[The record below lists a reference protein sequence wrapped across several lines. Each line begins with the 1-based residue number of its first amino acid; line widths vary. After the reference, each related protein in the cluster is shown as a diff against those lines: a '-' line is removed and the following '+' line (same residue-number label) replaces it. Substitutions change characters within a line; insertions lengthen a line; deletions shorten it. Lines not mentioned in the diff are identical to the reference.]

1 MAPASTT
8 FQPGAESGN
17 ASRDP
22 REPRPVRVANCSGF
36 FGDRVSAAKEQVDGG
51 PIDVLTG
58 DWLAEL
64 TMLIL
69 VRQRLKRG
77 PGSGYART
85 FLTQMR
91 EVLGTCLDRGIRVV
105 SNAGGLDPQGA
116 ADALR
121 EIADELGLSPRIAV
135 VTGDDLTSRPELI
148 TDAVNLSTGEKLS
161 DLGLAPVTA
170 NAYLGAF
177 GIAAALE
184 AGADVVI
191 TGRVTDAAIAVG
203 PAAWWHGW
211 TPADLDPLAG
221 AVAAAHVIECGAQ
234 ACGGNYAFFTE
245 VADMTHLGFPIAE
258 IAADGSSVI
267 TKHPGTG
274 GEVSVGTVTA
284 QLLYEVDTPAYLG
297 PDVVARFDTIELS
310 QQGPDRVLLS
320 GVSGDPPPDT
330 LKVALTTLGGF
341 RNTVGVVITGLDADA
356 KADVVERQLAPL
368 LATFSHAQADRV
380 PFGPQ
385 RTELRIS
392 AVDPDQAKVGRAF
405 SNAVIEL
412 TLASYAGFY
421 PTAPP
426 GDARPYSIYWP
437 TTVPAGE
444 VEQVVCVDGDEVARV
459 PALSPLARRLSP
471 WPVPDAASSRAAST
485 RGASSSERGETTQ
498 APLGLVA
505 GARSGDKGG
514 DANIGLWVRTDEAVP
529 WLLDLVTPERV
540 REWIP
545 EAVDKHVDVYPL
557 PNLRAVNIVVRGHLG
572 RGVADGVGLDPQA
585 KGLGEWLRAQVV
597 DVPTTLLE
605 AAP

>member
-1 MAPASTT
+1 
-8 FQPGAESGN
+8 
-17 ASRDP
+17 
-22 REPRPVRVANCSGF
+22 VRVANCSGF
-36 FGDRVSAAKEQVDGG
+36 FGDRVSAAREQVDGG

-91 EVLGTCLDRGIRVV
+91 DVLGTCLDRGIRVV
-105 SNAGGLDPQGA
+105 SNAGGLDPHGC

-135 VTGDDLTSRPELI
+135 VTGDDLTTRPELI
-148 TDAVNLSTGEKLS
+148 TDAVNLSTGEKLA

-184 AGADVVI
+184 AGADVVV
-191 TGRVTDAAIAVG
+191 TGRVTDAALAVG

-211 TPADLDPLAG
+211 TTADLDPLAG

-234 ACGGNYAFFTE
+234 ATGGNYAFFTE
-245 VADMTHLGFPIAE
+245 IDDMTHLGFPIAE
-258 IAADGSSVI
+258 IEADGSSVI

-274 GEVSVGTVTA
+274 GAVSVGTVTA

-297 PDVVARFDTIELS
+297 PDVVARFDTIRLS
-310 QQGPDRVLLS
+310 DAGPDRVRIHP
-320 GVSGDPPPDT
+320 VAGDPPPDT

-356 KADVVERQLAPL
+356 KADLVQRQLAPL
-368 LATFSHAQADRV
+368 LATFAHAQADRV
-380 PFGPQ
+380 PFGPE
-385 RTELRIS
+385 RIELRIT

-426 GDARPYSIYWP
+426 ADARPYSIYWP

-444 VEQVVCVDGDEVARV
+444 LDQVVSVDGSEVARV
-459 PALSPLARRLSP
+459 PALSPLARVLEP
-471 WPVPDAASSRAAST
+471 WPSSVDSGNAAST
-485 RGASSSERGETTQ
+485 HRGATTP
-498 APLGLVA
+498 APLGMVA

-514 DANIGLWVRTDEAVP
+514 DANIGLWVRTDDAVP

-545 EAVDKHVDVYPL
+545 EAIDKRVDVYPL
-557 PNLRAVNIVVRGHLG
+557 PNLRAVNIVVRGQLG

-585 KGLGEWLRAQVV
+585 KGLGEWVRAQVV
-597 DVPTTLLE
+597 DVPNDLLFRG
-605 AAP
+605 AS

>member
-1 MAPASTT
+1 MT
-8 FQPGAESGN
+8 
-17 ASRDP
+17 DP
-22 REPRPVRVANCSGF
+22 RQPRPVRVANCSGF
-36 FGDRVSAAKEQVDGG
+36 FGDRVSAAREQVEGG

-69 VRQRLKRG
+69 VRQRLKKG

-85 FLTQMR
+85 FLTQMQQ
-91 EVLGTCLDRGIRVV
+91 VLGTCLERGIRVV

-121 EIADELGLSPRIAV
+121 QIADDLGLHPRIAV
-135 VTGDDLTSRPELI
+135 VTGDDLTSRPELV

-161 DLGLAPVTA
+161 DLGLHPVTA

-191 TGRVTDAAIAVG
+191 TGRVTDAALAVG

-211 TPADLDPLAG
+211 TTDDLDPLAG

-234 ACGGNYAFFTE
+234 ACGGNFAFFTE
-245 VADMTHLGFPIAE
+245 VPDMTHLGFPIAE
-258 IAADGSSVI
+258 IDADGTSVI

-274 GEVSVGTVTA
+274 GAVTVDTVTA

-297 PDVVARFDTIELS
+297 PDVVARFDTIRLE
-310 QQGPDRVLLS
+310 QQAPDRVRIV
-320 GVSGDPPPDT
+320 GVQGDPPPDT

-341 RNTVGVVITGLDADA
+341 RNTVGVVLTGLDRDA
-356 KADVVERQLAPL
+356 KAGLVQRQLAPV
-368 LATFSHAQADRV
+368 LAGVAHHEVARV
-380 PFGPQ
+380 PMGPE
-385 RTELRIS
+385 RDELRITV
-392 AVDPDQAKVGRAF
+392 VDPDQSKVGRAF

-426 GDARPYSIYWP
+426 ADARPYSIYWP
-437 TTVPAGE
+437 TLVPAAQVQQA
-444 VEQVVCVDGDEVARV
+444 VELDGQPVGTV
-459 PALSPLARRLSP
+459 PALSPLAGQAPRVDTAP
-471 WPVPDAASSRAAST
+471 APTGPVPSGPTAVV
-485 RGASSSERGETTQ
+485 
-498 APLGLVA
+498 PLGRLV

-514 DANIGLWVRTDEAVP
+514 DANIGLWVRSDEAWP
-529 WLLDLVTPERV
+529 WLLDLVTPDRV
-540 REWIP
+540 RAWIP
-545 EAVDKHVDVYPL
+545 EAADKHVDVYPL
-557 PNLRAVNIVVRGHLG
+557 PSLRAVNVVVRGLLG

-585 KGLGEWLRAQVV
+585 KGLGEWVRAQVV
-597 DVPTTLLE
+597 EVPVVLLGDE
-605 AAP
+605 APAP

>member
-1 MAPASTT
+1 MTDSPAAPVT
-8 FQPGAESGN
+8 
-17 ASRDP
+17 DP
-22 REPRPVRVANCSGF
+22 REARPVRVANCSGF
-36 FGDRVSAAKEQVDGG
+36 FGDRVSAAREQVDGG

-77 PGSGYART
+77 AGSGYART
-85 FLTQMR
+85 FLTQMSD
-91 EVLGTCLDRGIRVV
+91 VLGTCLERGIRVV
-105 SNAGGLDPQGA
+105 SNAGGLDPQGC

-148 TDAVNLSTGEKLS
+148 SDAVNLSTGEKLA

-191 TGRVTDAAIAVG
+191 TGRVTDAALAVG

-211 TPADLDPLAG
+211 TPDDLGPLAG

-234 ACGGNYAFFTE
+234 ATGGNYAFFTE
-245 VADMTHLGFPIAE
+245 IDDMTHLGFPIAE
-258 IAADGSSVI
+258 IESDGSSVI

-274 GEVSVGTVTA
+274 GAVSVGTVTA

-297 PDVVARFDTIELS
+297 PDVVARFDTVRLS
-310 QQGPDRVLLS
+310 EDGPDRVRIHP
-320 GVSGDPPPDT
+320 VSGDPPPDT

-356 KADVVERQLAPL
+356 KADLVQRQLAPL
-368 LATFSHAQADRV
+368 LATFAHAQADRV
-380 PFGPQ
+380 PFGPE
-385 RTELRIS
+385 RTELRIT

-426 GDARPYSIYWP
+426 ADARPYSIYWP
-437 TTVPAGE
+437 TTVPAGRI
-444 VEQVVCVDGDEVARV
+444 EQVVSLDGAEVARV
-459 PALSPLARRLSP
+459 PALSPLARPLATWSG
-471 WPVPDAASSRAAST
+471 AAHTDGVST
-485 RGASSSERGETTQ
+485 SGEYGATTR

-514 DANIGLWVRTDEAVP
+514 DANIGLWVRTDEAVG
-529 WLLDLVTPERV
+529 WLLDLVTPDRV
-540 REWIP
+540 REWVP
-545 EAVDKHVDVYPL
+545 EAVDKRVDVYPL
-557 PNLRAVNIVVRGHLG
+557 PNLRAVNIVIRGHLG

-585 KGLGEWLRAQVV
+585 KGLGEWVRAQEV
-597 DVPTTLLE
+597 DVPTSLLVRGDS
-605 AAP
+605 

>member
-1 MAPASTT
+1 MADRPTVSVTPPT
-8 FQPGAESGN
+8 
-17 ASRDP
+17 DP
-22 REPRPVRVANCSGF
+22 REPRAVRIANCSGF
-36 FGDRVSAAKEQVDGG
+36 FGDRVSAAREQVDGG

-91 EVLGTCLDRGIRVV
+91 DVLGTCLDGGIRVV
-105 SNAGGLDPQGA
+105 SNAGGLDPQGC

-135 VTGDDLTSRPELI
+135 VTGDDLTTRPELI
-148 TDAVNLSTGEKLS
+148 TEAVNLSTGEKLG

-177 GIAAALE
+177 GIAAALG

-191 TGRVTDAAIAVG
+191 TGRVTDAALAVG

-211 TPADLDPLAG
+211 TPDDLDPLAG

-234 ACGGNYAFFTE
+234 ATGGNYAFFTE
-245 VADMTHLGFPIAE
+245 IDDMTHLGFPIAE
-258 IAADGSSVI
+258 IDAAGSSVI

-274 GEVSVGTVTA
+274 GAVSVGTVTA

-297 PDVVARFDTIELS
+297 PDVVARFDTIRLS
-310 QQGPDRVLLS
+310 DDGPDRVRIHP
-320 GVSGDPPPDT
+320 VAGDPPPDT

-356 KADVVERQLAPL
+356 KADLVARQLAPL
-368 LATFSHAQADRV
+368 LATFAHAQVDRV
-380 PFGPQ
+380 PFGPE
-385 RTELRIS
+385 RVELRLTV
-392 AVDPDQAKVGRAF
+392 VDPDQAKVGRSF

-426 GDARPYSIYWP
+426 ADARPYSIYWP

-444 VEQVVCVDGDEVARV
+444 VEQVVSLDGTEIARV
-459 PALSPLARRLSP
+459 PALSPLARRLDP
-471 WPVPDAASSRAAST
+471 WPSTPGSGEAASDL
-485 RGASSSERGETTQ
+485 GPTTK
-498 APLGLVA
+498 APLGLIA

-514 DANIGLWVRTDEAVP
+514 DANIGLWVRSDEALP

-545 EAVDKHVDVYPL
+545 EAVDKRVDVYPL

-585 KGLGEWLRAQVV
+585 KGLGEWVRAQEV
-597 DVPTTLLE
+597 DVPNSLLFRG
-605 AAP
+605 AP

>member
-1 MAPASTT
+1 MTPPTS
-8 FQPGAESGN
+8 
-17 ASRDP
+17 DP
-22 REPRPVRVANCSGF
+22 REPRPIRVANCSGF
-36 FGDRVSAAKEQVDGG
+36 FGDRVSAATEQVEGG

-69 VRQRLKRG
+69 VRQRMRKG

-85 FLTQMR
+85 FLTQM
-91 EVLGTCLDRGIRVV
+91 EQVLGTCMERGIKIV

-121 EIADELGLSPRIAV
+121 EIADGLGLAPRIAV
-135 VTGDDLTSRPELI
+135 VTGDDLTDRPELI

-161 DLGLAPVTA
+161 DLGLSPVTA

-177 GIAAALE
+177 GIAAALD

-203 PAAWWHGW
+203 PAAWWHSW

-234 ACGGNYAFFTE
+234 ACAGNYAFFTE

-258 IAADGSSVI
+258 IDADGSSVI

-274 GEVSVGTVTA
+274 GEVNVGTVTA

-297 PDVVARFDTIELS
+297 PDVIARFDTIELT
-310 QQGPDRVLLS
+310 QQAPDRVLIS
-320 GVSGDPPPDT
+320 DVRGSPPPTT
-330 LKVALTTLGGF
+330 LKVALTTIGGF
-341 RNTVGVVITGLDADA
+341 RNTVGVMLTGLDQDA
-356 KADVVERQLAPL
+356 KAALVERQLSPVLDTVAHTSL
-368 LATFSHAQADRV
+368 DRV
-380 PFGPQ
+380 PFDQ
-385 RTELRIS
+385 HRTELRITG
-392 AVDPDQAKVGRAF
+392 VDPDQAKVGRAF
-405 SNAVIEL
+405 SNSVIEL

-426 GDARPYSIYWP
+426 ADARPYSIFWP
-437 TTVPAGE
+437 TLVPAAD
-444 VEQVVCVDGDEVARV
+444 VEQVVTMDGEHLATL
-459 PALSPLARRLSP
+459 PALSPLATDEAGTPPSADSTHRP
-471 WPVPDAASSRAAST
+471 ATGANDAP
-485 RGASSSERGETTQ
+485 TTEV
-498 APLGLVA
+498 PLGRLA

-514 DANIGLWVRTDEAVP
+514 DANIGLWVRSDNHLL
-529 WLLDLVTPERV
+529 WLLDLVTPDRV

-545 EAVDKHVDVYPL
+545 EAADKQVDIYPL
-557 PNLRAVNIVVRGHLG
+557 VSLRAVNIVVRGHLH

-585 KGLGEWLRAQVV
+585 KGLGEWVRAQVV
-597 DVPTTLLE
+597 PVPTALLE
-605 AAP
+605 GA

>member
-1 MAPASTT
+1 MTASD
-8 FQPGAESGN
+8 PVSP
-17 ASRDP
+17 DP
-22 REPRPVRVANCSGF
+22 REPRAVRIANCSGF
-36 FGDRVSAAKEQVDGG
+36 FGDRLSAAREQVEGG

-69 VRQRLKRG
+69 VRQRLKKG

-85 FLTQMR
+85 FLTQM
-91 EVLGTCLDRGIRVV
+91 EQVLGTCLERGIRVV

-121 EIADELGLSPRIAV
+121 EIADGLGLTPRIAV
-135 VTGDDLTSRPELI
+135 VTGDDLTGRPDLI
-148 TDAVNLSTGEKLS
+148 RDAVNISTGETLS
-161 DLGLAPVTA
+161 DLGLSPVTA

-177 GIAAALE
+177 GIAEALR

-211 TPADLDPLAG
+211 TPQDLDPLAG

-234 ACGGNYAFFTE
+234 ACGGNYAFF
-245 VADMTHLGFPIAE
+245 ADIDDMTHLGFPIAE
-258 IAADGSSVI
+258 VEADGTAVI

-297 PDVVARFDTIELS
+297 PDVIARFDTIELT
-310 QQGPDRVLLS
+310 QQAPDRVRMA
-320 GVSGDPPPDT
+320 GVRGDPPPDT

-341 RNTVGVVITGLDADA
+341 RNTVGIVLTGLDQDA
-356 KADVVERQLAPL
+356 KAALVERQLAPL
-368 LATFSHAQADRV
+368 LQTFAQSSLERV
-380 PFGPQ
+380 PLGPD
-385 RTELRIS
+385 RTELRITV
-392 AVDPDQAKVGRAF
+392 VDADQRKVGRAF

-426 GDARPYSIYWP
+426 ADARPYSIYWP
-437 TTVPAGE
+437 TLVPAAE
-444 VEQVVCVDGDEVARV
+444 VEQVVSLDGEEVARI
-459 PALSPLARRLSP
+459 PALSPLAGG
-471 WPVPDAASSRAAST
+471 VPAVGPIDVPEAGTPA
-485 RGASSSERGETTQ
+485 GET
-498 APLGLVA
+498 ARVPLGLLV

-514 DANIGLWVRTDEAVP
+514 DANVGLWVRNDDALP
-529 WLLDLVTPERV
+529 WLLGLVTPARV
-540 REWIP
+540 REWVP
-545 EAVDKHVDVYPL
+545 EAGDKDVDVYPL
-557 PNLRAVNIVVRGHLG
+557 PSLRAVNVVIRGHLG
-572 RGVADGVGLDPQA
+572 RGVADGIGLDPQA
-585 KGLGEWLRAQVV
+585 KGLGEWVRAQPV
-597 DVPTTLLE
+597 DVPTMLL
-605 AAP
+605 ASDGAP

>member
-1 MAPASTT
+1 MTDTGEP
-8 FQPGAESGN
+8 
-17 ASRDP
+17 RDP

-36 FGDRVSAAKEQVDGG
+36 FGDRVSAAAEQVDGG

-77 PGSGYART
+77 PGSGFART
-85 FLTQMR
+85 FLTQM
-91 EVLGTCLDRGIRVV
+91 EQVLGTCLDRGIRVV
-105 SNAGGLDPQGA
+105 SNAGGLDPHGC

-121 EIADELGLSPRIAV
+121 EVADGMGLSPRIAV
-135 VTGDDLTSRPELI
+135 VTGDDLTSRPDLT
-148 TDAVNLSTGEKLS
+148 TDAVNVSTGEKLS

-177 GIAAALE
+177 GIARALE

-191 TGRVTDAAIAVG
+191 TGRVTDAALAVG

-234 ACGGNYAFFTE
+234 ACAGNFAFFTE
-245 VADMTHLGFPIAE
+245 VGDMTHLGFPIAE

-274 GEVSVGTVTA
+274 GAVTVDTVTA
-284 QLLYEVDTPAYLG
+284 QLLYEVDTPRYLG
-297 PDVVARFDTIELS
+297 PDVVARFDTMTLT
-310 QQGPDRVLLS
+310 QQADDRVQIS
-320 GVSGDPPPDT
+320 GVRGDAPPET

-341 RNTVGVVITGLDADA
+341 RNTVGVVLTGLDRDA
-356 KADVVERQLAPL
+356 KADLVLRQLAPV
-368 LATFSHAQADRV
+368 LAGVAAHSVERV
-380 PFGPQ
+380 PYGPE
-385 RTELRIS
+385 REELRIS
-392 AVDPDQAKVGRAF
+392 VVDPDQKAVGRAF

-426 GDARPYSIYWP
+426 SDARPYSIYWP
-437 TTVPAGE
+437 TLVPAAE
-444 VEQVVCVDGDEVARV
+444 VEQVVTLDSDEVARV
-459 PALSPLARRLSP
+459 SALSPMAVAGAAWQDEAASAS
-471 WPVPDAASSRAAST
+471 DAAMPD
-485 RGASSSERGETTQ
+485 GEPTVTV
-498 APLGLVA
+498 PLGTLA

-514 DANIGLWVRTDEAVP
+514 DANIGLWVRDPAAYP
-529 WLLDLVTPERV
+529 WLRSTVTPDAV
-540 REWIP
+540 RAWVP
-545 EAVDKHVDVYPL
+545 EAAQAVVDVYPL
-557 PNLRAVNIVVRGHLG
+557 PNLHAVNIVIRGHLG
-572 RGVADGVGLDPQA
+572 RGVADGRGLDPQA
-585 KGLGEWLRAQVV
+585 KGLGEWVRAQPVE
-597 DVPTTLLE
+597 VPRSLLE
-605 AAP
+605 DPSP

>member
-1 MAPASTT
+1 MSHRSP
-8 FQPGAESGN
+8 
-17 ASRDP
+17 DP
-22 REPRPVRVANCSGF
+22 REARPVRIANCSGF
-36 FGDRVSAAKEQVDGG
+36 FGDRLSAAREQVEGG

-69 VRQRLKRG
+69 VRQRMKKG

-85 FLTQMR
+85 FLTQM
-91 EVLGTCLDRGIRVV
+91 EQVLGTCLERGIRVV

-116 ADALR
+116 ASALR
-121 EIADELGLSPRIAV
+121 KIAEGQGLSPRIAV
-135 VTGDDLTSRPELI
+135 VTGDDLTEQPHLI
-148 TDAVNLSTGEKLS
+148 SAAVNLSTGEKLS
-161 DLGLAPVTA
+161 DLGLSPVTA

-177 GIAAALE
+177 GIAEALD

-211 TPADLDPLAG
+211 RPEHLDALAG

-234 ACGGNYAFFTE
+234 ACGGNYAFFSE
-245 VADMTHLGFPIAE
+245 IDDMTGLGFPIAE
-258 IAADGSSVI
+258 IDSDGSSVI

-274 GEVSVGTVTA
+274 GEVNVGTVTS

-310 QQGPDRVLLS
+310 QEAPDRVRIS
-320 GVSGDPPPDT
+320 GVTGTAPPQT
-330 LKVALTTLGGF
+330 LKVALTTIAGF
-341 RNTVGVVITGLDADA
+341 RNTVGVMLTGLDQDA
-356 KADVVERQLAPL
+356 KAAVVHRQLEPV
-368 LATFSHAQADRV
+368 LATVANTSLERV
-380 PFGPQ
+380 RYDEH
-385 RTELRIS
+385 RTELRII
-392 AVDPDQAKVGRAF
+392 AIDPDPSKVGRAF

-412 TLASYAGFY
+412 TLSSYPGFY

-437 TTVPAGE
+437 TLVPAAD
-444 VEQVVCVDGDEVARV
+444 VEQRVSLDGVEIVRV
-459 PALSPLARRLSP
+459 PALSPMAQP
-471 WPVPDAASSRAAST
+471 TGGEVDAPST
-485 RGASSSERGETTQ
+485 PTEAPAETPTTD

-514 DANIGLWVRTDEAVP
+514 DANIGLWVRSDDAWP
-529 WLLDLVTPERV
+529 WLLATVTPDRV
-540 REWIP
+540 RAWIP
-545 EAVDKHVDVYPL
+545 QAADKRVDVYPL
-557 PNLRAVNIVVRGHLG
+557 PNLRAVNVVVRGHLH

-585 KGLGEWLRAQVV
+585 KGLGEWVRAQVV
-597 DVPTTLLE
+597 PVPTALLN
-605 AAP
+605 AGSP

>member
-1 MAPASTT
+1 MADRPTETT
-8 FQPGAESGN
+8 TPS
-17 ASRDP
+17 DP
-22 REPRPVRVANCSGF
+22 REPRAVRIANCSGF
-36 FGDRVSAAKEQVDGG
+36 FGDRVSAAREQVDGG

-91 EVLGTCLDRGIRVV
+91 DVLGTCLDRGIRVV
-105 SNAGGLDPQGA
+105 SNAGGLDPQGC

-135 VTGDDLTSRPELI
+135 VTGDDLTTRPELI
-148 TDAVNLSTGEKLS
+148 TEAVNLSTGEKLA
-161 DLGLAPVTA
+161 DLGLVPVTA

-191 TGRVTDAAIAVG
+191 TGRVTDAALAVG

-211 TPADLDPLAG
+211 TPDDLDPLAG
-221 AVAAAHVIECGAQ
+221 AVVAAHVIECGAQ
-234 ACGGNYAFFTE
+234 ATGGNYAFFTE
-245 VADMTHLGFPIAE
+245 IGDMTHLGFPIAE
-258 IAADGSSVI
+258 IDAAGSSAI

-274 GEVSVGTVTA
+274 GAVSVGTVTA
-284 QLLYEVDTPAYLG
+284 QLLYEVDSPAYLG
-297 PDVVARFDTIELS
+297 PDVVARFDTIRLS
-310 QQGPDRVLLS
+310 DAGPDRVRIHP
-320 GVSGDPPPDT
+320 VAGDPPPDT

-356 KADVVERQLAPL
+356 KADLVQRQLAPL
-368 LATFSHAQADRV
+368 LAMFAHAQADRV
-380 PFGPQ
+380 PFGPE
-385 RTELRIS
+385 RVELRIT

-426 GDARPYSIYWP
+426 ADARPYSIYWP

-444 VEQVVCVDGDEVARV
+444 VEQVVSLDGTEITRV
-459 PALSPLARRLSP
+459 PALSPLARPAAAWPTSADSP
-471 WPVPDAASSRAAST
+471 GDSGATDVGST
-485 RGASSSERGETTQ
+485 TK
-498 APLGLVA
+498 APLGLIA

-514 DANIGLWVRTDEAVP
+514 DANIGLWVRTDEAVG

-540 REWIP
+540 RTWIP
-545 EAVDKHVDVYPL
+545 EAADKHVDVYPL

-585 KGLGEWLRAQVV
+585 KGLGEWVRAQEV
-597 DVPTTLLE
+597 DVPTSLLVQGT
-605 AAP
+605 P

>member
-1 MAPASTT
+1 MTAAPT
-8 FQPGAESGN
+8 
-17 ASRDP
+17 DP
-22 REPRPVRVANCSGF
+22 RQPRPVRIANCSGF

-69 VRQRLKRG
+69 VRQRLKKG

-85 FLTQMR
+85 FLTQM
-91 EVLGTCLDRGIRVV
+91 EQVLGTCLDRGIKVV
-105 SNAGGLDPQGA
+105 SNAGGLDPHGA

-121 EIADELGLSPRIAV
+121 ELADSLGLSPRIAV
-135 VTGDDLTSRPELI
+135 VTGDDLTGRPDLI

-161 DLGLAPVTA
+161 DLGLSPVTA

-177 GIAAALE
+177 GIAAALD

-211 TPADLDPLAG
+211 APTDLDPLAG

-245 VADMTHLGFPIAE
+245 VDDMTHLGFPIAE
-258 IAADGSSVI
+258 IDADGSSVI

-297 PDVVARFDTIELS
+297 PDVIARFDTIELE
-310 QQGPDRVLLS
+310 QQAPDRVRIG
-320 GVSGDPPPDT
+320 GVRGDPPPDT
-330 LKVALTTLGGF
+330 LKVALTTIGGF
-341 RNTVGVVITGLDADA
+341 RNTVGVMLTGLDRDA
-356 KADVVERQLAPL
+356 KAALVERQLAPVL
-368 LATFSHAQADRV
+368 ETIAQTSLHQV
-380 PFGPQ
+380 PYDDH
-385 RTELRIS
+385 RTELRII
-392 AVDPDQAKVGRAF
+392 AIDPDAATVGRAF

-426 GDARPYSIYWP
+426 ADARPYSIYWP
-437 TTVPAGE
+437 TLVPAAQ
-444 VEQVVCVDGDEVARV
+444 VEQVVSLDGAEVARI
-459 PALSPLARRLSP
+459 PACSPLAVDRPSSATDTAEPPAGSP
-471 WPVPDAASSRAAST
+471 PLGP
-485 RGASSSERGETTQ
+485 TTP
-498 APLGLVA
+498 APLGAVA

-514 DANIGLWVRTDEAVP
+514 DANIGLWVRTDDAVD
-529 WLLDLVTPERV
+529 WLIGLVTPDRV

-545 EAVDKHVDVYPL
+545 EAGDKRVDVYPL
-557 PNLRAVNIVVRGHLG
+557 RSLRAVNIVVRGHLH

-585 KGLGEWLRAQVV
+585 KGLGEWVRAPVV
-597 DVPTTLLE
+597 DVPTALLNRS
-605 AAP
+605 